1 MQSISTVSTEFE
13 KDFRAFSLDEISRAE
28 FNRKYGHLRVGTYDI
43 RTERYDQMNFRPGPS
58 RSQRKPV
65 PREDALNLDRL
76 TQAIEESGLH
86 VTAKQLLHFI
96 RHAIEEREYF
106 KFEFTKSLSLILE
119 LLVRAGA

>member
-1 MQSISTVSTEFE
+1 
-13 KDFRAFSLDEISRAE
+13 
-28 FNRKYGHLRVGTYDI
+28 
-43 RTERYDQMNFRPGPS
+43 MNFRPGPS

-76 TQAIEESGLH
+76 TQAIEEAGLH